1 MVIIRHSPRRALQ
14 SIYTSKH
21 IITNYGNYIKLRIFN
36 TDLCLSQTSEA
47 KAKKGMI
54 VKMKTKPYKSQKTWC
69 CKHTGGLEAYLVYN
83 KIKIKNIKPRVLYIN
98 FCVFRINIKNAWFY
112 VIYFKCRYKFKN
124 I

>member
-54 VKMKTKPYKSQKTWC
+54 VKMKQAITYELLHECKQTGARRGVIHTPHGDIQTPVFMPVRNTSNSKINDTRRTKK
-69 CKHTGGLEAYLVYN
+69 
-83 KIKIKNIKPRVLYIN
+83 
-98 FCVFRINIKNAWFY
+98 
-112 VIYFKCRYKFKN
+112 
-124 I
+124 